1 MKKMYSYE
9 IKSKKVRD
17 NYNFMVDAL
26 QQNMFD
32 DNEVKQ
38 EYEKFSSLCVI
49 EYLLN
54 QLTFKKGQS
63 SHIETKDKNIFDWL
77 GELKEQLVD
86 CEMEH

>member
-1 MKKMYSYE
+1 MYSYE
-9 IKSKKVRD
+9 IKNKKVRD
-17 NYNFMVDAL
+17 NYNFMVDCL

-63 SHIETKDKNIFDWL
+63 SYIKTKDKNIFDWL
-77 GELKEQLVD
+77 GELKLQLID
-86 CEMEH
+86 CEEEV